1 MQQFVLSSY
10 KCSSLFFCFC
20 STPSFYTTCSFHFF
34 LASFATSF
42 LFLVLM
48 IDEQFMLF
56 WCFNAEFF
64 LYFLYH
70 VITISTMSYLLV
82 NLSYSFLL
90 QVNAR
95 FAVVLFYYVPSKV
108 TIYVTIYVVFWPV
121 FQNMSV
127 WSRKISLIQ
136 LPYFLNAEV

>member
-1 MQQFVLSSY
+1 MFSYPPYFQRMKLLTKYCKVSRMNFHKFSKVSLYLPPYIFKNQNQLSVLQYFNVHPVISISMFLLSAAICLSSY

-64 LYFLYH
+64 CIFY
-70 VITISTMSYLLV
+70 IMS
-82 NLSYSFLL
+82 
-90 QVNAR
+90 
-95 FAVVLFYYVPSKV
+95 
-108 TIYVTIYVVFWPV
+108 
-121 FQNMSV
+121 
-127 WSRKISLIQ
+127 
-136 LPYFLNAEV
+136 